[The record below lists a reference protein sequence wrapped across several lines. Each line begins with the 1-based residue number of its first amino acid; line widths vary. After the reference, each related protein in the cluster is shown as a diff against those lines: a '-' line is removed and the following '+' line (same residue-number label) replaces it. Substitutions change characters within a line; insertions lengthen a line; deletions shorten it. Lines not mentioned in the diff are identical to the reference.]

1 MTINKP
7 KKDPTKTRAIT
18 VKKRKSRIKKDLLEE
33 LRKNPI
39 IATACLR
46 SGINPSTFYRWTQED
61 RKFAAEVRDACKE
74 GTLLISDMA
83 QSRVIQGIKDGVPT
97 YVLFWLKTRSKEF
110 VEKVTHNHNHA
121 IQVNDQAGLLTNE
134 RLEKIKD
141 MMIAWRDPNLN
152 KQVKIEKTLK
162 NKNPDDNTKKSND
175 DKNEENSKP
184 DRKLDGHETAT

>member
-1 MTINKP
+1 MTIKKA
-7 KKDPTKTRAIT
+7 KKDPKKTRAIT

-39 IATACLR
+39 IVTACLR
-46 SGINPSTFYRWTQED
+46 SGVNPSTFYRWTKED
-61 RKFAAEVRDACKE
+61 RKFASDVRDACKE

-110 VEKVTHNHNHA
+110 VEKITHNHNHA
-121 IQVNDQAGLLTNE
+121 IQMNDQEGLFTNE
-134 RLEKIKD
+134 RLQKLKD
-141 MMIAWRDPNLN
+141 MMEAWRDPNLN
-152 KQVKIEKTLK
+152 KQVKIEQPLK
-162 NKNPDDNTKKSND
+162 YKNPDDDTKKSDD

-184 DRKLDGHETAT
+184 DRKPDGHETAT